1 MFSGRVPVQIG
12 RGRDALATQ
21 PAERR
26 AAFVEARRN
35 APGRGGDV
43 MNYVEQ
49 LIERGRRE
57 GLQEGELRGQI
68 RTIEGLL
75 VREVPW
81 STIEAATGIDEV
93 AFR

>member
-1 MFSGRVPVQIG
+1 
-12 RGRDALATQ
+12 
-21 PAERR
+21 
-26 AAFVEARRN
+26 
-35 APGRGGDV
+35 

-68 RTIEGLL
+68 RTIEEFL

-81 STIEAATGIDEV
+81 STIEAATGIDEA
-93 AFR
+93 AFRKLKQELDATDDGASSAN